1 MPTRSTL
8 GLLAIAAAAAI
19 ALGATWLLSGR
30 SGEAFVTAPAARIDL
45 VRSISATG
53 AVNPVVTVQVGTYV
67 SGPIQEIT
75 CDFNTKVVAGQ
86 RCALIDP
93 RPYQVALDQAR
104 ANLQAAEA
112 QLAKD
117 RANLAYAQR
126 VHESNA
132 GLVGGGAVS
141 QRETDNSLSNWEQA
155 RAQVRLDE
163 ASVAQRKAALESAR
177 VNLDY
182 TEIVSPVDG
191 VVVSRN
197 VDVGQTVAASFQTPT
212 LFLIA
217 RDLTEMQVNA
227 SVSEADVGGVKIGQ
241 QAEFTVEAFPGRTF
255 TGRVTQ
261 LRQAP
266 ITVQNVV
273 TYDVVIGVEN
283 DDLALLPGMTAN
295 VRIVAD
301 TRKDVLAVPVQALR
315 FDPDGAADGGRD
327 PVSDGAQRVFVM
339 RRGAPVAVA
348 VQVGI
353 DDGKSVEIT
362 GGELAAGDSV
372 IVDRAGERERGSP
385 PRRSPFAF

>member
-1 MPTRSTL
+1 MQNRRTF
-8 GLLAIAAAAAI
+8 GLIAVAAVAAL
-19 ALGATWLLSGR
+19 ALGATWLLRGR
-30 SGEAFVTAPAARIDL
+30 AAEGFVTEPAARIDL
-45 VRSISATG
+45 VRAISATG

-93 RPYQVALDQAR
+93 RQYQVALDQAR

-117 RANLAYAQR
+117 RANLAYAKR

-141 QRETDNSLSNWEQA
+141 QRETDNSLSNYEQSVS
-155 RAQVRLDE
+155 QVRLDE
-163 ASVAQRKAALESAR
+163 ATVAQRKAALDAAQ

-182 TEIVSPVDG
+182 TEIKSPVDG

-217 RDLTEMQVNA
+217 RDLTQMQVNA
-227 SVSEADVGGVKIGQ
+227 SVSEADVGGVKLGQ
-241 QAEFTVEAFPGRTF
+241 PAEFTVEAFPGRKF
-255 TGRVTQ
+255 TGQVAQ
-261 LRQAP
+261 IRQAP

-273 TYDVVIGVEN
+273 TYDVVIGVDN
-283 DDLALLPGMTAN
+283 DDLALLPGMTAT
-295 VRIVAD
+295 VRIATD
-301 TRKDVLAVPVQALR
+301 TRPGALVVPLQALR
-315 FDPDGAADGGRD
+315 FDLDGAEDGD
-327 PVSDGAQRVFVM
+327 PLQAGAKRVWVM
-339 RRGAPVAVA
+339 RGRTPVAVA

-362 GGELAAGDSV
+362 GGELAAGDV
-372 IVDRAGERERGSP
+372 VVVDRAGARERERGGRP
-385 PRRSPFAF
+385 QRSPFAF